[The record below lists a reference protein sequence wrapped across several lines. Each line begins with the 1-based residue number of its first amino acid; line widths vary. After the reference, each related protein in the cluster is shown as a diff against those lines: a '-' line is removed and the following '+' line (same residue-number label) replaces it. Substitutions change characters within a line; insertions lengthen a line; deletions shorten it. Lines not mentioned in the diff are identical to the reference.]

1 MYDFSEQQIDAIIKA
16 LRQIFSA
23 ERNPRNP
30 LKAGSVRSRLKGN
43 VHISAIKGLV
53 DLVNEDTWPRNFR
66 GLLENQLAVEFDYN
80 QTAKLV
86 SWLGEDAMPLW
97 PGPYMLYGEEDFSD
111 MCQFLEKHI
120 GQLLNE
126 KEINKKSLKG
136 LQDAFN
142 ADPFDHPLSVLRQE
156 MKKFESLSIQD
167 LNADVMREY
176 WDILLDL
183 YEEYELPSPPSWGYW
198 RVTRGN
204 QETEIEINGRVATL
218 IVPRGAMTNW
228 HHYPTRP
235 ARLEW
240 PILPVEQR
248 GSTFYMAVA
257 PIKEL
262 DAVGM
267 VPHLQTVMSSSLT
280 AGRILDR
287 DKARNQWQRGLDTRR
302 AQAIA
307 MFTEMDNSI
316 IANTP
321 LLFVANSE
329 AVEIKGSKAIINW
342 DWLPKWTDTSAGG
355 YRDVN
360 AAGRDSRPMWII
372 DGQHRIRGGAR
383 STSGMELKI
392 PIILFPSD
400 FNMSQVAKVFAEI
413 NTLQAPLKPLHMLFM
428 QHRFQISS
436 TKKPR
441 DFAAVNGVPKDD
453 NSRRNHMSYE
463 LAAFLA
469 ANVKSP
475 LFNRIEFLESNGN
488 NRTVAKA
495 DQWLQYTRGWFSSII
510 EYEDGT
516 LSKEQIEKEVLAFF
530 DAFVE
535 MANARNR
542 KGWSDSGVE
551 KSVIER
557 IYFFV
562 VLMRIYPEVRKRA
575 KGVAIQNGAAVNDP
589 LEKEA
594 FKEVM
599 APWKN
604 ICWNRDDFKQWIV
617 PGSGETRRSHLY
629 WWMRDALDANKVA
642 SEEQVHSEIQGTRG
656 KGLYAKPVIAE
667 ISVSGGNVTANGQP
681 WMTRKGA
688 VLLFSSYRPLA
699 TLPSCEWVVS
709 DALGN
714 IQLEAT
720 SQADEAAGHVELK
733 VPFAPWVGHGK
744 IVVRSKWRNWAG
756 VVENELI
763 LEA

>member
-1 MYDFSEQQIDAIIKA
+1 MYDFSEHQIDAIIKA
-16 LRQIFSA
+16 LRQIFSTQK
-23 ERNPRNP
+23 NPRNP
-30 LKAGSVRSRLKGN
+30 LKAGNVRSRLKGN
-43 VHISAIKGLV
+43 DYISTIEGLL
-53 DLVNEDTWPRNFR
+53 DLVNEDAWPRNFR

-80 QTAKLV
+80 QTAKQV

-97 PGPYMLYGEEDFSD
+97 PGPYMLYGEEDFKD
-111 MCQFLEKHI
+111 MCQFLDKHI
-120 GQLLNE
+120 GELLNE
-126 KEINKKSLKG
+126 KKKSLKG
-136 LQDAFN
+136 LQDGFN
-142 ADPFDHPLSVLRQE
+142 ADPFEHPLSVLRQD
-156 MKKFESLSIQD
+156 MKKFESWSIQD
-167 LNADVMREY
+167 LNADVMREF

-183 YEEYELPSPPSWGYW
+183 YEEYELPSPPSWGFW
-198 RVTRGN
+198 RVKRGN
-204 QETEIEINGRVATL
+204 QEKEIEINGRQAKL
-218 IVPRGAMTNW
+218 IVPRGAVTNW
-228 HHYPTRP
+228 HHYPSRP

-248 GSTFYMAVA
+248 GSTFYMVVA

-287 DKARNQWQRGLDTRR
+287 GKARNQWQRGLNAKR
-302 AQAIA
+302 AQAIQ

-321 LLFVANSE
+321 LLFVANPE

-342 DWLPKWTDTSAGG
+342 DWLPKWTDTAEGG

-383 STSGMELKI
+383 STSGMELNI
-392 PIILFPSD
+392 PVILFPSD
-400 FNMSQVAKVFAEI
+400 FSMSQAAKVFAEI

-436 TKKPR
+436 PKKPR
-441 DFAAVNGVPKDD
+441 TFAAKNGAPEDD

-475 LFNRIEFLESNGN
+475 LYNRIEFLESNGN
-488 NRTVAKA
+488 HRTIAKA

-510 EYEDGT
+510 DYEDGT
-516 LSKEQIEKEVLAFF
+516 LSKEQIEKEVLAYF

-535 MANARNR
+535 MANAKRRN
-542 KGWSDSGVE
+542 GWSDRGVE

-575 KGVAIQNGAAVNDP
+575 KVGAMQSGAAGSDSVKK
-589 LEKEA
+589 ECFKEA
-594 FKEVM
+594 M

-604 ICWNRDDFKQWIV
+604 IHWNKDEFKKWIV

-629 WWMRDALDANKVA
+629 WWMRDALDSEGVA
-642 SEEQVHSEIQGTRG
+642 SEAHVHSEIRG
-656 KGLYAKPVIAE
+656 VRGQGLYAKPLNPE
-667 ISVSGGNVTANGQP
+667 ISVSGGNVTSNGHP
-681 WMTRKGA
+681 WMTKRGS
-688 VLLFSSYRPLA
+688 VLVFKSNRPLA
-699 TLPSCEWVVS
+699 ALPSCDWEVR
-709 DALGN
+709 DANGV
-714 IQLEAT
+714 IQLEGT
-720 SQADEAAGHVELK
+720 SQADEALGHVELK
-733 VPFAPWVGHGK
+733 VPFSPWVKYGK
-744 IVVRSKWRNWAG
+744 VVVRCQWRNLAG
-756 VVENELI
+756 VVENELT
-763 LEA
+763 LQG

>member
-23 ERNPRNP
+23 EKNPRNP

-43 VHISAIKGLV
+43 AHISSSKGL
-53 DLVNEDTWPRNFR
+53 LELINQDTWPKNFR

-80 QTAKLV
+80 QTVKMV

-97 PGPYMLYGEEDFSD
+97 PGPYMLYGEEDFQD
-111 MCQFLEKHI
+111 MCSFLDKHI
-120 GQLLNE
+120 GELLND
-126 KEINKKSLKG
+126 KKKSLKG
-136 LQDAFN
+136 LQDAFR
-142 ADPFDHPLSVLRQE
+142 ADPLEHPLSVIRQDV
-156 MKKFESLSIQD
+156 KKFESWSIQD
-167 LNADVMREY
+167 LNADVMREF
-176 WDILLDL
+176 WDILLDV
-183 YEEYELPSPPSWGYW
+183 YEGYELASPPSWGFW
-198 RVTRGN
+198 RVSRGN
-204 QETEIEINGRVATL
+204 QETEIEINGRKATL
-218 IVPRGAMTNW
+218 IVPRGAVTNW

-287 DKARNQWQRGLDTRR
+287 DKARNQWQRGLSASR
-302 AQAIA
+302 AQAIQ

-321 LLFVANSE
+321 LLFVANSK

-342 DWLPKWTDTSAGG
+342 DWLPKWTDTSGGG

-383 STSGMELKI
+383 STSGMELNI

-400 FNMSQVAKVFAEI
+400 FSMSQAAKVFAEI

-436 TKKPR
+436 PKKPR

-475 LFNRIEFLESNGN
+475 LYNRVEFLESNGN

-495 DQWLQYTRGWFSSII
+495 DQWLQYTRGWFSSIVD
-510 EYEDGT
+510 YEDGAF
-516 LSKEQIEKEVLAFF
+516 SREQIEKEVLAYF
-530 DAFVE
+530 DAFVQ
-535 MANARNR
+535 MANAKGRN
-542 KGWSDSGVE
+542 GWSDSGLE

-557 IYFFV
+557 IVFFV

-575 KGVAIQNGAAVNDP
+575 KVGAIQSGAAGNDP
-589 LEKEA
+589 LKKDA
-594 FKEVM
+594 FKEAM

-604 ICWNRDDFKQWIV
+604 IDWNNDDFKNWIV
-617 PGSGETRRSHLY
+617 RGGGETPRSHLY
-629 WWMRDALDANKVA
+629 WWMRDALDADKVA
-642 SEEQVHSEIQGTRG
+642 SEARVHSDIEGFRG
-656 KGLYAKPVIAE
+656 QGLYGKPASPDIDA
-667 ISVSGGNVTANGQP
+667 SGGNVTANGHP
-681 WMTRKGA
+681 WMTRNGA
-688 VLLFSSYRPLA
+688 VLVFSSKRPLA
-699 TLPSCEWVVS
+699 ALPSCQWVVR
-709 DALGN
+709 DAHGE
-714 IQLEAT
+714 IRLEGT
-720 SQADEAAGHVELK
+720 SQADEVSGRVELK
-733 VPFAPWVGHGK
+733 VPFSSWVKLGK
-744 IVVRSKWRNWAG
+744 VVVRCQWRNLAG
-756 VVENELI
+756 IAENELI
-763 LEA
+763 LEG